1 MYFGAGLMT
10 QDKMRGKPS
19 SCFLNSTL
27 LLCIH
32 TMLKTT
38 YPTLKLQLQCH
49 DHEKQPVS
57 DGHKPHLQLRLPHNH
72 SSNKV
77 AQQTKQGLCCL
88 TPSMGGFLPVLFEKY
103 WVHGGRCQVPQGWP
117 RSPQDSIVQQQ
128 PGDCCQHLQKD
139 EPALHA
145 FLSCSFLLFI
155 LHPVCVNKVL

>member
-19 SCFLNSTL
+19 SCFLSLTL

-49 DHEKQPVS
+49 DHEKQPAS

-88 TPSMGGFLPVLFEKY
+88 TPSMGGFLPVLFEKPR
-103 WVHGGRCQVPQGWP
+103 VHGGRCQVPQEP
-117 RSPQDSIVQQQ
+117 TEQ
-128 PGDCCQHLQKD
+128 CCPTAARGLL
-139 EPALHA
+139 PAFA
-145 FLSCSFLLFI
+145 EGRASTACF
-155 LHPVCVNKVL
+155 P